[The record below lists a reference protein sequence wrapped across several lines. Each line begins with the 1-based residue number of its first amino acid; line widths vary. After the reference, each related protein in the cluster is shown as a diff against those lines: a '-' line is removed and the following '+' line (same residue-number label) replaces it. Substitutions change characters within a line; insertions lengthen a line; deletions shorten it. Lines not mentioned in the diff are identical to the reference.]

1 VYARQCFGLSERRA
15 CELMSLNRSTCRYAP
30 RQKDEEEIRDRIRKI
45 ANRHKRYGSPFIH
58 ATLRREGFM
67 INHKK
72 TERIYREEGLILRRK
87 IRKKLPADRRGKM
100 PEATR
105 PREIWSMDFVSDSLT
120 HGRKFRALT
129 IVDDFTKVCPGIFVS
144 TSIPGS
150 RVAAYMDM
158 LAKVHGYPEWIRTDN
173 GPEFIGRDFVSW
185 AQKRGIQLS
194 YSRPGKPTDNA
205 FIESFNGTF
214 RDNCLDQHW
223 FSNLK
228 EARQIIETWRRE
240 YNEIRPH
247 STLGHCPPNE
257 FAEKHRVMVNNNSL
271 ALNLA

>member
-1 VYARQCFGLSERRA
+1 
-15 CELMSLNRSTCRYAP
+15 
-30 RQKDEEEIRDRIRKI
+30 
-45 ANRHKRYGSPFIH
+45 
-58 ATLRREGFM
+58 M

-72 TERIYREEGLILRRK
+72 TERIYREEGLTLRRK
-87 IRKKLPADRRGKM
+87 TQKKLPADRRGRM
-100 PEATR
+100 QEATS
-105 PREIWSMDFVSDSLT
+105 PGEVWSMDFVSDSLT
-120 HGRKFRALT
+120 YGRKFRALT

-150 RVAAYMDM
+150 SVTAYIDM

-173 GPEFIGRDFVSW
+173 GPEFIGQDFVSW
-185 AQKRGIQLS
+185 AQTRGIQLS

-205 FIESFNGTF
+205 YIESFNGTF
-214 RDNCLDQHW
+214 RDDCLNQHW
-223 FSNLK
+223 FSNFK

-247 STLGHCPPNE
+247 STLGYCTPNE
-257 FAEKHRVMVNNNSL
+257 FAEKHQAVVNNDSL